1 MKFGGTSVGD
11 GKRMKHVAE
20 LAKKYREDGNEI
32 VLVTSALSGVTD
44 ALLKNSKEA
53 SETGKTSVVKEFISE
68 LTRQH
73 HKAAQEAV
81 KTPYQTPYLN
91 TGNTGTMGNI
101 LEKVT
106 KELDSRIEELEKA
119 LIGIC
124 YLGELTPRSI
134 DYISSYGERLA
145 APILCGSLN
154 SLGISSRSFTGG
166 EAGIITTEDYGNAKP
181 LEVTYSLVK
190 ERIEPLLKSSIPVVC
205 GFIAENEAG
214 IITTLGRGGSDFSA
228 SIIGAALKANEI
240 WLWKEVDGIM
250 TTDPLIVPE
259 ARPIP
264 VISYIEAMEL
274 SYFGAKVLHPRAI
287 EPAIRHGIPVR
298 VKNTFHPDIEGTLVV
313 KDQKKIK
320 DIVKAVTVIKRV
332 ALINISGAGMVG
344 TIGVAARVFTTL
356 ANAGVN
362 IVMISQGSSE
372 ANISIIVDEAHL
384 DRAVKSIKAEFKNG
398 IIKEVAHDRNISVVA
413 VVGAGMAN
421 TPGVAGRVFG
431 ALGKAGV
438 NVIMISQGSSQH
450 NISFAVSEG
459 DAKKAVQLL
468 HSEFGLER
476 QM

>member
-11 GKRMKHVAE
+11 GSRMKHVAE
-20 LAKKYREDGNEI
+20 LAKKYYDEGNEI

-44 ALLKNSKEA
+44 ALLKHAKDA
-53 SETGKTSVVKEFISE
+53 SETGKTSLVKEFIAD
-68 LTRQH
+68 LTKQH
-73 HKAAQEAV
+73 HQAAGDAINANGIV
-81 KTPYQTPYLN
+81 
-91 TGNTGTMGNI
+91 
-101 LEKVT
+101 EKVT
-106 KELDSRIEELEKA
+106 REIDLRIEELEKA

-124 YLGELTPRSI
+124 YLGELTARSI

-154 SLGISSRSFTGG
+154 SIGVKSSTFTGG
-166 EAGIITTEDYGNAKP
+166 EAGIITTDDYGNAKP

-190 ERIEPLLKSSIPVVC
+190 ERIEPLLNGKIPVIT

-214 IITTLGRGGSDFSA
+214 IITTLGRGGSDFTA
-228 SIIGAALKANEI
+228 SIIGAALKADEI
-240 WLWKEVDGIM
+240 WLWKEVEGIM
-250 TTDPLIVPE
+250 TTDPVIVPE

-298 VKNTFHPDIEGTLVV
+298 VKNTFNPDLPGTIVV
-313 KDQKKIK
+313 KAEKQSRDV
-320 DIVKAVTVIKRV
+320 VKAVTVIKKV

-356 ANAGVN
+356 AGAGVN
-362 IVMISQGSSE
+362 IIMISQGSSE
-372 ANISIIVDEAHL
+372 ANISIVIDEPHL
-384 DRAVKSIKAEFKNG
+384 DKAVKAIKSEFKNG
-398 IIKEVAHDRNISVVA
+398 IIKEVVHDRNIAVVA
-413 VVGAGMAN
+413 VVGAGMAG

-450 NISFAVSEG
+450 NISFAVSEAG
-459 DAKKAVQLL
+459 AKKAVQVL
-468 HSEFGLER
+468 HKEFGLER
-476 QM
+476 EK